1 VRNKLLTAFNKI
13 CDEELRRNPGIKSL
27 MTDVLRSGAERDF
40 KTLFFLNQILQN
52 LSEFG
57 LLELE
62 KNFAKFRQSIL
73 QMQDMK
79 DVMWKDMLWH
89 YIHKAEMNEIE

>member
-1 VRNKLLTAFNKI
+1 
-13 CDEELRRNPGIKSL
+13 

-73 QMQDMK
+73 HVQDMK

>member
-1 VRNKLLTAFNKI
+1 
-13 CDEELRRNPGIKSL
+13 
-27 MTDVLRSGAERDF
+27 MTDVLRTGAERDF

-73 QMQDMK
+73 HMQDMK

>member
-40 KTLFFLNQILQN
+40 KTLFFLNQILKN

>member
-1 VRNKLLTAFNKI
+1 
-13 CDEELRRNPGIKSL
+13 
-27 MTDVLRSGAERDF
+27 MTDVLRSGTERDF

-73 QMQDMK
+73 HMQDMK
-79 DVMWKDMLWH
+79 DVMWKDMLWN

>member
-1 VRNKLLTAFNKI
+1 MRNKLLTAFNKI

-40 KTLFFLNQILQN
+40 KTLFFLNQILKN

>member
-13 CDEELRRNPGIKSL
+13 FDEELRRNPRIKTL
-27 MTDVLRSGAERDF
+27 MTEVLRSGTERDF

-62 KNFAKFRQSIL
+62 KNFEKFRQSIL
-73 QMQDMK
+73 HMQDMK

>member
-1 VRNKLLTAFNKI
+1 MRNKLLTAFNKI
-13 CDEELRRNPGIKSL
+13 CDEELRRNPGIKFL
-27 MTDVLRSGAERDF
+27 MTDVLRTGAERDF

-73 QMQDMK
+73 HMQDMK

>member
-1 VRNKLLTAFNKI
+1 
-13 CDEELRRNPGIKSL
+13 
-27 MTDVLRSGAERDF
+27 MTEVLRSGNERDF

-62 KNFAKFRQSIL
+62 KNFEKFRQSIL
-73 QMQDMK
+73 HMQDMK

>member
-1 VRNKLLTAFNKI
+1 
-13 CDEELRRNPGIKSL
+13 

-40 KTLFFLNQILQN
+40 KTLFFLNQILKN

>member
-1 VRNKLLTAFNKI
+1 
-13 CDEELRRNPGIKSL
+13 

>member
-1 VRNKLLTAFNKI
+1 
-13 CDEELRRNPGIKSL
+13 
-27 MTDVLRSGAERDF
+27 MTDVLRTGAERDF